1 MSNSD
6 SGKIELLPYDSTEYF
21 REHPDAQEELLA
33 DAVEQGHAGYL
44 AHAIGIIARARGMT
58 DMQEKTGMKRQALY
72 RAFSESGNPTLE
84 TLLKMLDALDLKLKI
99 EPATPGRPNRPLADA
114 A

>member
-1 MSNSD
+1 MNKSEE
-6 SGKIELLPYDSTEYF
+6 GPIELLPHDSVAFF
-21 REHPDAQEELLA
+21 RDNPEFQEELLA

-58 DMQEKTGMKRQALY
+58 DMQEKTGIKRQALY

-84 TLLKMLDALDLKLKI
+84 TLLKMLDALNLKLKI
-99 EPATPGRPNRPLADA
+99 EPVSPDHSKREFADA
-114 A
+114 